1 MSVPELLKQQNMTRY
16 RLSKLSGV
24 PNATLND
31 ICSGK
36 ARIEKCSAETI
47 YRIAKVFH
55 VPMET
60 LIEESINGEEA
71 VRYAPS
77 FELYKSH
84 ICHRVKDNGDIPF
97 IIETLKSGEVRKLY
111 EQKRYREALYL
122 LAMVDYLSRENDLP
136 LCAEYRDIRSH
147 KLNKTVY
154 PNSILALAIATG
166 DESVKEKS
174 YRDAIPE
181 FKRFNIVENEVRNVL
196 GSQPDNSQD
205 DDKNLE
211 I

>member
-1 MSVPELLKQQNMTRY
+1 MNVPELLKQRNMTRY

-47 YRIAKVFH
+47 YKIAKVFN
-55 VPMET
+55 VPIEN
-60 LIEESINGEEA
+60 LIEESMKGEEA
-71 VRYAPS
+71 VRYTPS

-84 ICHRVKDNGDIPF
+84 VCHRVKDSGDIPF

-111 EQKRYREALYL
+111 EQKRYPEALYL

-147 KLNKTVY
+147 KLSKTIY
-154 PNSILALAIATG
+154 PDSILAYAIATG
-166 DESVKEKS
+166 DESVKVRS
-174 YRDAIPE
+174 YHDAIPE
-181 FKRFNIVENEVRNVL
+181 FRRFNIVENEVRSVL
-196 GSQPDNSQD
+196 
-205 DDKNLE
+205 
-211 I
+211 